1 MFYLDI
7 TEMNP
12 ASALSNAVNAAR
24 KSDNNYRSTE
34 NVEIT
39 QEASDTP
46 NFWAN
51 FKTQVQGIF
60 SSSPTGNAKTA

>member
-51 FKTQVQGIF
+51 FKTQVQCIF
-60 SSSPTGNAKTA
+60 SSAPTGNAKAA